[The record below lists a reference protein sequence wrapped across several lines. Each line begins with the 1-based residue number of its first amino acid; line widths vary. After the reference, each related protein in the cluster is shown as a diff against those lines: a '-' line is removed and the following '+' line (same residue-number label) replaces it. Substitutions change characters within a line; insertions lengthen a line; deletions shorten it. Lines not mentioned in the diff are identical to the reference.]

1 MTVYDVVLCSLYEQ
15 GYTKDDI
22 MDFDDNYIQ
31 TFSPVGD
38 DLNTKSSVIFKE
50 SGNLK
55 IFNSTIEIDGSHYTT
70 LTLTS
75 WLRQIKPKLKYWIQY
90 IIFSKNI
97 DKNIIPYYQQYVAN
111 KLLKLPQKYNRKFEE
126 LRKIFYKNY
135 ILDIDIIN
143 INTIDEL
150 TYEKIQAKNKPKKNI
165 SKMTIEEADEYEVR
179 LVEEYIESRGLKLS
193 IIKNVEAK
201 VVVYNGIYRKPA
213 VCFNY
218 MCDFRKFRIIFESE
232 KKNRFRALGKYSDFF
247 EVRLSNN
254 SDTLYVVEGE
264 IEGITISKYI
274 NDDIVAIHNTNSLPI
289 EYEKLFSKYKKVIVK
304 IDKDR
309 FKDNYKAF
317 LGKHSNIIV
326 DYKINDSTKDYN
338 DLHREQTLT
347 SDMIK
352 KYNRERS
359 L

>member
-22 MDFDDNYIQ
+22 MDFDEDYIQ

-38 DLNTKSSVIFKE
+38 DLNTKSSIIFKE
-50 SGNLK
+50 NGNLK
-55 IFNSTIEIDGSHYTT
+55 VFNSTIEVDEKHYTT

-97 DKNIIPYYQQYVAN
+97 DKNIIPHYQQYVAN

-150 TYEKIQAKNKPKKNI
+150 SYEKIQAKNKPKI
-165 SKMTIEEADEYEVR
+165 HTAKMSIEEADEYETELIEKYV
-179 LVEEYIESRGLKLS
+179 ESRGLKLP
-193 IIKNVEAK
+193 IMKNAEAK

-213 VCFNY
+213 ICFNY
-218 MCDFRKFRIIFESE
+218 MCDFRKFRVVFEGE
-232 KKNRFRALGKYSDFF
+232 KKNRFRALGKYTNFF

-274 NDDIVAIHNTNSLPI
+274 DDDIVSIHNTNSLPA
-289 EYEKLFSKYKKVIVK
+289 EYEKLFSKYKKIVVK

-309 FKDNYKAF
+309 FEDNYKAF
-317 LGKHSNIIV
+317 LGKHNNIII
-326 DYKINDSTKDYN
+326 DYKVDDPTKDYN
-338 DLHREQTLT
+338 DLHKNGTLT
-347 SDMIK
+347 LDIIK
-352 KYNRERS
+352 KYNREE
-359 L
+359 